1 MHTDPLELGAVD
13 GAEHARVLGPHE
25 HAVRGEHDAA
35 AARHLLQRA
44 LLLAA
49 RVRVEVLHVDA
60 RRPAAA
66 DHQHAIAAVA
76 VAVAVM
82 LVIRLT
88 SLRRVY
94 WR

>member
-49 RVRVEVLHVDA
+49 RVRVEVLDVDA
-60 RRPAAA
+60 RRPAATA
-66 DHQHAIAAVA
+66 AAHHQRDVAAAVIA
-76 VAVAVM
+76 V
-82 LVIRLT
+82 LE
-88 SLRRVY
+88 SQ
-94 WR
+94 

>member
-1 MHTDPLELGAVD
+1 MHTDPLELCAVD

-60 RRPAAA
+60 RRPAAPAEA
-66 DHQHAIAAVA
+66 DHQHAIAA
-76 VAVAVM
+76 AVM
-82 LVIRLT
+82 FESIA
-88 SLRRVY
+88 
-94 WR
+94 

>member
-1 MHTDPLELGAVD
+1 MHTDPLELCAVD

-49 RVRVEVLHVDA
+49 RVRVEVLDVDA
-60 RRPAAA
+60 RRPTAPAVHHQSDVAA
-66 DHQHAIAAVA
+66 
-76 VAVAVM
+76 AVM
-82 LVIRLT
+82 LESIG
-88 SLRRVY
+88 
-94 WR
+94 